1 MTVDVGRTILMNENY
16 KSRVY
21 EITTRTQLSNEGLET
36 VCEVFF
42 IMLLNQI
49 KGSINNIIYKIEDE
63 V

>member
-21 EITTRTQLSNEGLET
+21 EITTRTQLWNEGLET

-42 IMLLNQI
+42 IKLLNQI

>member
-36 VCEVFF
+36 FCEVFF
-42 IMLLNQI
+42 IKLLNQI

>member
-42 IMLLNQI
+42 IKLLNQI